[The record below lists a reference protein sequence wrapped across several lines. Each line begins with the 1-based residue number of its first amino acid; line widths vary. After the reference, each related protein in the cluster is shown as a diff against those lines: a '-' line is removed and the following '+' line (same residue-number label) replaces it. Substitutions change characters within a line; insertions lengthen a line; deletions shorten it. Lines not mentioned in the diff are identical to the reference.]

1 MQTYTFQKLSAVAVE
16 QDFTSADSQHIIV
29 EDGGNIRRIPKNA
42 IGRPITTTLSDNS
55 TDNEV
60 PSAKAVYEALNT
72 YTSTTRTK
80 EYGVR
85 KLIESDSPDL
95 ERVGDAVG
103 LIAHVCTGDE
113 EVQNDFDNI
122 YPWGQMKRCI
132 LSDDG
137 EVIAYKGDINYSTNG
152 YAWIKDSTYIESGTK
167 LSNPYVTPWYAKL
180 EPSYGAHCYCTPLN
194 TSYTAIPAQVMV
206 EIPKFYLKYETPG
219 DGYEYWWVSEKQ
231 GTNYRCSPLFDSRD
245 KIYISAYAFSVVEE
259 SGINKATS
267 ASNVFPASSMTR
279 EQLRTLARSR
289 GTGWELPNVAYY
301 CDIVQHLMLVEFATF
316 NLSSIMYG
324 YSHHAPGDHISII
337 SKICSTSGAE
347 GSNSIDVITGIIGI
361 TSTGSS
367 YNNYYSPGKTYV
379 QLLTSDSLIKSTPR
393 LVTGIEADVGTSTIV
408 YNSKTYT
415 VNLSRIT
422 IDGDPVVVTSDDS
435 TTTFCRVC
443 GYPSITG
450 ISDSLQSSSGQK
462 SLNTSM
468 CWRGLEN
475 IYSDGFQIIDGI
487 NILNYNAY
495 LTLNP
500 EKYTDLSED
509 DIDVDNN
516 LPSSSYDFVLNQG
529 SNGYTISPTR
539 GYSKKLGYNPDIP
552 WARFPTG
559 EEAATSNTGTTDFS
573 FVSTL
578 SDIYGVAIGG
588 TSSNHVA
595 CGIFCYAFN
604 VKLSSLSTTNN
615 YTARLVY

>member
-29 EDGGNIRRIPKNA
+29 EDGGNIRRIPKN
-42 IGRPITTTLSDNS
+42 IVGRPITTTLSDNS

-72 YTSTTRTK
+72 YASTTRTK

-103 LIAHVCTGDE
+103 LIARACTGDE

-122 YPWGQMKRCI
+122 YPWSHMKRCI

-152 YAWIKDSTYIESGTK
+152 YAWIKDSTYTESGTN
-167 LSNPYVTPWYAKL
+167 LSGPTITPWHANL
-180 EPSYGAHCYCTPLN
+180 EPSYGAHCYCKSFN

-231 GTNYRCSPLFDSRD
+231 GANYRCSPLFDSRD

-267 ASNVFPASSMTR
+267 ASNVFPASGMTR
-279 EQLRTLARSR
+279 EQLRTLARAR
-289 GTGWELPNVAYY
+289 GAGWELPNVAYY

-316 NLSSIMYG
+316 NLSPIMYG
-324 YSHHAPGDHISII
+324 HSMHIQADYGHMVSR
-337 SKICSTSGAE
+337 ICSTSGAE
-347 GSNSIDVITGIIGI
+347 GSNTIDVVVGIGA
-361 TSTGSS
+361 SSSS
-367 YNNYYSPGKTYV
+367 YFNYYNPGKTYV
-379 QLLTSDSLIKSTPR
+379 QLLTSDFLIKSTPR
-393 LVTGIEADVGTSTIV
+393 LITNIETGIGTSTIV
-408 YNSKTYT
+408 FNGNTLT
-415 VNLSRIT
+415 VNLARIT
-422 IDGDPVVVTSDDS
+422 IDGDPVVVTKDDS
-435 TTTFCRVC
+435 TATFCRIC

-450 ISDSLQSSSGQK
+450 ITDSLQSSSGQK

-475 IYSDGFQIIDGI
+475 IYSNGFQLIDGV
-487 NILNYNAY
+487 NVLNYNAY

-509 DIDVDNN
+509 DLDVDNN
-516 LPSSSYDFVLNQG
+516 LPSTAYDFMLDQG
-529 SNGYTISPTR
+529 SNGYTISPVR
-539 GYSKKLGYNPDIP
+539 GYPKKLGYNPDMP
-552 WARFPTG
+552 WVRFPTG
-559 EEAATSNTGTTDFS
+559 EEAATSNTGTTDTCS
-573 FVSTL
+573 TGVSNY
-578 SDIYGVAIGG
+578 IYTASIGG
-588 TSSNHVA
+588 GISSTVG
-595 CGIFCYAFN
+595 CGIFSYAFN
-604 VKLSSLSTTNN
+604 RRPANLLVTNDC
-615 YTARLVY
+615 TARLVY